1 MNNRLTWLF
10 IISSLFL
17 SWGTI
22 AQEKEE
28 EEEEVKPK
36 KEIKEPIT
44 YALRAG
50 IDLYKPIRSQFDK
63 EYQGLEIVGDLKV
76 GERLYVAAEIGNE
89 QRTIQK
95 SATHTTRKKI
105 CIISIRLKVVQ
116 SEQYWYYCVCI
127 IMFCL
132 YCCCKVCVWNTAF
145 YSY

>member
-28 EEEEVKPK
+28 VKPK
-36 KEIKEPIT
+36 KERKEPIT

-89 QRTIQK
+89 QRTIQ
-95 SATHTTRKKI
+95 SEQLNFSTSGSYIKI
-105 CIISIRLKVVQ
+105 GIDYNMYNNCII
-116 SEQYWYYCVCI
+116 
-127 IMFCL
+127 
-132 YCCCKVCVWNTAF
+132 
-145 YSY
+145 